1 MIRNA
6 WFTLLM
12 LMGITLLASCS
23 PAQTTST
30 AGPNMPNPAA
40 VYCEQHGGKLEI
52 VTAAEGSQTGLC
64 IFPDGSTCDE
74 WAYFRGECKPGDS
87 LATPD
92 PTVSPTPVPTSPTAT
107 PVPTAASLPTATAA
121 PTVIPVSAI
130 TPGSVPV
137 TPAGRP
143 AADGRTAVEAIREF
157 TGSPELAVTYLG
169 TTTHPENSS
178 MAVEE
183 YESADAT
190 FMVEQHNKLVVYMQ
204 KKNWEPPNK
213 AALSGGEL
221 ERMVRAFLAAKNPC
235 FGAAEDLLKFTSSGK
250 VGNRFFRWQ
259 SLHPDTDRPLDQP
272 VFIQVGISTDGTIF
286 GYVDS
291 GICELAQNRPAH
303 VTPIPTDTPTPA
315 PEPQCQLAVTTAAS
329 EHPGWVQCTN
339 VKYGFSFQYPPDWRL
354 HEIVDPINTSYGHA
368 VYLTPLADPSV
379 RMIIAFKRA
388 DEDRPITPTGIG
400 GGELVTR
407 GGVSLLGQEVER
419 IVRVELGKDM
429 AVYYGWPRSAAVG
442 AAANTDP
449 VFWLALDCP
458 CAAGDPAFAGLTPD
472 VEQIADAIVESIE
485 VKQ

>member
-1 MIRNA
+1 MIRSA
-6 WFTLLM
+6 LCTLLR

-23 PAQTTST
+23 PAHTTST
-30 AGPNMPNPAA
+30 PVPNLPNPAA
-40 VYCEQHGGKLEI
+40 VYCEQHGGRQEI
-52 VTAAEGSQTGLC
+52 VTAADSSQTGLC
-64 IFPDGSTCDE
+64 LFPDDSTCDE

-87 LATPD
+87 LVMPGPIVTPMPVSTSATASPA
-92 PTVSPTPVPTSPTAT
+92 PTVT
-107 PVPTAASLPTATAA
+107 PVPTAALLPTAVPDSAVT
-121 PTVIPVSAI
+121 PV
-130 TPGSVPV
+130 SVPV

-143 AADGRTAVEAIREF
+143 AADSRAVIEAIREF
-157 TGSPELAVTYLG
+157 MGSPELSVTYIG
-169 TTTHPENSS
+169 TGTHSENSS

-183 YESADAT
+183 YESIDAT
-190 FMVEQHNKLVVYMQ
+190 FMVEQQSKLVVYMQ
-204 KKNWEPPNK
+204 KKKWEPSTGT
-213 AALSGGEL
+213 ALSGDEL
-221 ERMVRAFLAAKNPC
+221 ERIIRTFLAAKNPC

-259 SLHPDTDRPLDQP
+259 SLHPDADRPLDQP
-272 VFIQVGISTDGTIF
+272 VFIQVGISADGTIF

-329 EHPGWVQCTN
+329 KHSGWVQCTN
-339 VKYGFSFQYPPDWRL
+339 VRYGFSFQYPPDWPL
-354 HEIVDPINTSYGHA
+354 QEIVDPIDTSYGHA
-368 VYLTPLADPSV
+368 VYLTPLTDPSV

-407 GGVSLLGQEVER
+407 GGVSLLGQAVER

-429 AVYYGWPRSAAVG
+429 AVYYGWPRSAPTG
-442 AAANTDP
+442 GDLG
-449 VFWLALDCP
+449 FWLALDCGCSAGNP
-458 CAAGDPAFAGLTPD
+458 AAAGLTPE

-485 VKQ
+485 VK